1 MQVPCLDYNGTMI
14 GQLWVKDMEKFKEKD
29 QELNKKKI
37 ETEKMLKKLCQGR
50 KFVEDKLQ
58 ELIEEGSSDSVILE
72 STTRLYVSLFE
83 EDDFPENE
91 DKVLKVNQGTF
102 LEKVNV
108 DTLNDK
114 QTKTVE
120 IIQEF
125 MKEMFENQVMV
136 RSRRVSVSIKR
147 MKPEEFENDDP
158 PNSRKART
166 ESESFDS
173 CPE

>member
-1 MQVPCLDYNGTMI
+1 
-14 GQLWVKDMEKFKEKD
+14 MEKVKRKRPRIK
-29 QELNKKKI
+29 QEEI
-37 ETEKMLKKLCQGR
+37 ESEKMSKKLCQGR

-147 MKPEEFENDDP
+147 MKPEEFETDDP
-158 PNSRKART
+158 PDSQRARK